1 MTQREKHLWTLF
13 LLAAGLL
20 TGCSSDDASE
30 SPVQGKATESKQEIQ
45 LLASGKPFTRA
56 TTIDDN
62 TALQGQ
68 DLKISAYHHGT
79 ETAYLSNATLHYATD
94 AWKFWSGDAET
105 HYYWPAKGSIIGG
118 ITYSSLDFVGYCPYT
133 KPDYIT
139 SLSYTYSGGITFT
152 ADMSSYMTS
161 TAQAGITEFMY
172 AYLEAQTY
180 ETQAAASGQALPMQ
194 FQHPFAKVYFK
205 LSSAS
210 GTAVTVNSI
219 TLTDMKTS
227 GTYNS
232 KATPVWSPQGG
243 GATLTISGTGDT
255 PYLVIPNN
263 YGSKT
268 LTVNATW
275 SEWGNE
281 VTANV
286 SANVAFNWAAG
297 TSYTYTL
304 TLSKYALK
312 VETESTY
319 TEQW

>member
-30 SPVQGKATESKQEIQ
+30 SPGQPKTTESKQEIQ
-45 LLASGKPFTRA
+45 LLATGKPFTRA

-62 TALQGQ
+62 TALQDQ

-79 ETAYLSNATLHYATD
+79 ETAYLSDAKLHYASG
-94 AWKFWSGDAET
+94 WKFWSSSAET
-105 HYYWPAKGSIIGG
+105 HYYWPAVGSKLGD
-118 ITYSSLDFVGYCPYT
+118 ITVSSLDFVGYCPYT
-133 KPDYIT
+133 QPDYIT
-139 SLSYTYSGGITFT
+139 SLNYTYSGGITFT
-152 ADMSSYMTS
+152 ADMTK
-161 TAQAGITEFMY
+161 THDIEFIY
-172 AYLEAQTY
+172 AYLPNQTY
-180 ETQAAASGQALPMQ
+180 TTQTSAGGALPLT
-194 FQHPFAKVYFK
+194 FQHPFARLYFQ

-219 TLTDMKTS
+219 S
-227 GTYNS
+227 
-232 KATPVWSPQGG
+232 
-243 GATLTISGTGDT
+243 ISGTDIATTRSYTHSTSSTGWSSVSGSGTLSGMSLNT
-255 PYLVIPNN
+255 PYIVIPYS

-281 VTANV
+281 VRANV

-312 VETESTY
+312 VETASTY

>member
-30 SPVQGKATESKQEIQ
+30 SLGQTNTTESKQEIQ
-45 LLASGKPFTRA
+45 LLATGKPFTRA

-68 DLKISAYHHGT
+68 DLIISAYFHDT
-79 ETAYLSNATLHYATD
+79 NTAYLSDAKLHYASG
-94 AWKFWSGDAET
+94 WKFWSGDAET
-105 HYYWPAKGSIIGG
+105 HYYWPAEGSIIGG
-118 ITYSSLDFVGYCPYT
+118 ITYYSLDFVGYCPYT
-133 KPDYIT
+133 KPDYIS

-152 ADMSSYMTS
+152 ADMTQTHDM
-161 TAQAGITEFMY
+161 EFIY
-172 AYLEAQTY
+172 AYLADQTY
-180 ETQAAASGQALPMQ
+180 TTQTSADGALPLT
-194 FQHPFAKVYFK
+194 FQHPFTRIYFQ

-210 GTAVTVNSI
+210 GTAVTINSI
-219 TLTDMKTS
+219 S
-227 GTYNS
+227 
-232 KATPVWSPQGG
+232 
-243 GATLTISGTGDT
+243 ISGTDIATTGTYTHNSGWSSVSGTGSLSGMSLNT
-255 PYLVIPNN
+255 PYIVIPNN

-281 VTANV
+281 VIANV
-286 SANVAFNWAAG
+286 SASVAFNWAAG

-312 VETESTY
+312 VETASTY